1 MRGSMGPG
9 RVMIISLRRQWTAAV
24 IFLAAAVLGLAPA
37 TAEFSP
43 TFQFMQALKKQ
54 DFYGIKTNV
63 LKGANVNA
71 RDDDGTP
78 ALVLAAGMGEAGV
91 VRFLIE
97 QGANVD
103 ATSASN
109 KETALMRA
117 AASGD
122 KFSTAVLLYFKA
134 NPNLGDKLGET
145 ALMKAV
151 RSGNADV
158 IKLFIDAKADLMVE
172 DNTGHTALDYAKNSR
187 KSSIVKLLTDAGAEY

>member
-1 MRGSMGPG
+1 MGQG
-9 RVMIISLRRQWTAAV
+9 QVKTTTLRQCWMAG
-24 IFLAAAVLGLAPA
+24 AAAFLISALLGSAPA
-37 TAEFSP
+37 MAQFSP

-78 ALVLAAGMGEAGV
+78 ALVIAAGMGEAGV

-103 ATSASN
+103 ATSTST

-117 AASGD
+117 ATNGD
-122 KFSTAVLLYFKA
+122 KFSTAILLYFKA
-134 NPNLGDKLGET
+134 SPNLGDKLGET

-151 RSGNADV
+151 KSGDTDV
-158 IKLFIDAKADLMVE
+158 IKLFIDAKADVTVE

-187 KSSIVKLLTDAGAEY
+187 KSSIVKLLTEAGAEY